1 MNNCRLVAIVTLLM
15 GAVASAD
22 AAPPAPP
29 AKTSD
34 APKTQPASQPRGQ
47 KVTVVSVTGRAQ
59 RMMPDGKKKWVPLKA
74 GDVLDE
80 LTIIRTGFRT
90 TVVLRFADRGTMT
103 IDGVTKIGLGE
114 FRKSGRTATTRLGL
128 KYGTFRAKVD
138 SRVGPSDWQVKT
150 PTATL
155 SVRGSEPVVGFTVDG
170 GPRGQSLGGRLT
182 LATRQTSQTVVPG
195 ESVSS
200 TPVVP
205 VQQVLQQIVP
215 FLGDSAGGSTVVER
229 HGYQNNAG
237 GRAAIGGFT
246 PSQNNTGPGAG
257 PGTGLPHLPRNIP
270 TSPEGPPTNPVP
282 LPGSVTVL
290 GTTSAD

>member
-1 MNNCRLVAIVTLLM
+1 M
-15 GAVASAD
+15 
-22 AAPPAPP
+22 
-29 AKTSD
+29 
-34 APKTQPASQPRGQ
+34 
-47 KVTVVSVTGRAQ
+47 
-59 RMMPDGKKKWVPLKA
+59 
-74 GDVLDE
+74 
-80 LTIIRTGFRT
+80 
-90 TVVLRFADRGTMT
+90 
-103 IDGVTKIGLGE
+103 
-114 FRKSGRTATTRLGL
+114 
-128 KYGTFRAKVD
+128 
-138 SRVGPSDWQVKT
+138 
-150 PTATL
+150 
-155 SVRGSEPVVGFTVDG
+155 
-170 GPRGQSLGGRLT
+170 
-182 LATRQTSQTVVPG
+182 
-195 ESVSS
+195 VSS

-215 FLGDSAGGSTVVER
+215 LQGDAAGGSTVVER